1 MKNKKSRKKTRVY
14 VLEVIYQWLHTQ
26 AEVSEVLKR
35 YDDKYGVDR
44 EYLESMVQGA
54 LSKRSDIDQKI
65 TPNLEDRSLEEV
77 SQIEYAI
84 LLLGGYELMYQYDVP
99 YRVVI
104 NEAINLAKNF
114 GAQDAH
120 KFVNSV
126 LDRIAKDVRG
136 IECQGQ

>member
-26 AEVSEVLKR
+26 VVSEVLKR
-35 YDDKYGVDR
+35 YDDKYGVDK
-44 EYLESMVQGA
+44 EYLASMVQGA
-54 LSKRSDIDQKI
+54 LSKRSDIDQQI

-104 NEAINLAKNF
+104 NEAINLAKDF

-136 IECQGQ
+136 IECQGS

>member
-14 VLEVIYQWLHTQ
+14 VLEVLYQWLHTQ
-26 AEVSEVLKR
+26 ADISEVLKR

>member
-26 AEVSEVLKR
+26 VDVSEILKR
-35 YDDKYGVDR
+35 YDDKYGVDK
-44 EYLESMVQGA
+44 EYLASMVQGA
-54 LSKRSDIDQKI
+54 LSKRSDIDQQI

-104 NEAINLAKNF
+104 NEAINLAKDF

-136 IECQGQ
+136 IECQGS

>member
-26 AEVSEVLKR
+26 ADVSEVLKR
-35 YDDKYGVDR
+35 YDNKYAVDT

-54 LSKRSDIDQKI
+54 LSKRSDIDQQI
-65 TPNLEDRSLEEV
+65 TPNLEDRALEEI

-99 YRVVI
+99 YKVVI
-104 NEAINLAKNF
+104 NEAINLAKNY

>member
-26 AEVSEVLKR
+26 VDVSEVLKR
-35 YDDKYGVDR
+35 YDSKYAVDT

-54 LSKRSDIDQKI
+54 LSKRSDIDQQI
-65 TPNLEDRSLEEV
+65 TPNLEDRALEEI

-99 YRVVI
+99 YKVVI
-104 NEAINLAKNF
+104 NEAINLAKNY

>member
-26 AEVSEVLKR
+26 ADVGEVLKR
-35 YDDKYGVDR
+35 YDEKYGVDK

-54 LSKRSDIDQKI
+54 LSKRSDIDQQI

-104 NEAINLAKNF
+104 NEAINLAKDF

-136 IECQGQ
+136 IECQGS